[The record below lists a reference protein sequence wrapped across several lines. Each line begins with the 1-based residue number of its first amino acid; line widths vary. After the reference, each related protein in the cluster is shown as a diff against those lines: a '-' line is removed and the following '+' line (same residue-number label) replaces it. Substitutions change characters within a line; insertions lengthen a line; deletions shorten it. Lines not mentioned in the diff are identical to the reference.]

1 MKLAYVLLFLI
12 FVSIQLVGNA
22 LAEKRI
28 ALVIGNDNYEFL
40 QPNQQLRKA
49 RNDATSVGDALELV
63 GFRVI
68 RALDASRRRFNLKL
82 HELARQIEPGDTA
95 AVFYAGH
102 GVRINGANYLLPSD
116 IPFISNGQEDLLIS
130 EAINTERIIDQI
142 RQKGAKVTLLILD
155 SCRNNPFM
163 DKNGRSIGGARG
175 LAIMEP
181 PESTFVLYSA
191 GANQIALDRLS
202 NFDENP
208 NSVFTRVLLPYLSK
222 AHLEISD
229 LAKQVR
235 REVRSLALNATGHSQ
250 TPAVYNDLIEDFY
263 LSPPADLQ
271 SVNRQRATSAYDDRN
286 VEIAYW
292 NTVKNSKLPALFDS
306 YLKNFPTGKFA
317 DLAKIKIAT
326 LSPRNSDD
334 KNKQRTMPSSLK
346 IQRPV
351 RPNLTIMP
359 GESDKS
365 PWYLD
370 RLELVRNIQR
380 ELNRIGCNVNKVDG
394 KWGPNSSS
402 SLSRAQEFSR
412 IDFPSTEPTVET
424 LELLKSLKEKTCT
437 RTCSAGKEY
446 RAGQCVVIAC
456 AAGQR
461 LSRKG
466 RCYTPTRKIASC
478 KSGYRKNR
486 AGKCYKQRRNKK
498 VAARP
503 RKSTKVT
510 KSSKLTQSAQG
521 PVKIVIRAGRAPC
534 RNCKKKTKR
543 TKTPNR
549 GKKAKPSIFSPLQ
562 KLVKSGHK
570 TCINC

>member
-1 MKLAYVLLFLI
+1 MKLAYVLMILI
-12 FVSIQLVGNA
+12 SVLIQPVGNT

-28 ALVIGNDNYEFL
+28 ALVIGNDNYENL
-40 QPNQQLRKA
+40 QSNQQLRKA
-49 RNDATSVGDALELV
+49 RNDATSVGDVLELV
-63 GFRVI
+63 GFNVI

-95 AVFYAGH
+95 AIFYAGH
-102 GVRINGANYLLPSD
+102 GVRINGVNYLLPSD

-163 DKNGRSIGGARG
+163 DKNGRSIGGERG

-222 AHLEISD
+222 AELEISD
-229 LAKQVR
+229 LAKLVR
-235 REVRSLALNATGHSQ
+235 REVRSLALNARGHSQ

-263 LSPPADLQ
+263 LTPPVGLQ
-271 SVNRQRATSAYDDRN
+271 AASKQRLASAYTDRN

-292 NTVKNSKLPALFDS
+292 NTVKNSKLPALFES
-306 YLKNFPTGKFA
+306 YLKNFPAGEFA
-317 DLAKIKIAT
+317 DLAKIKIAN
-326 LSPRNSDD
+326 LSSKTSSD
-334 KNKQRTMPSSLK
+334 KNFQRINPANSPK
-346 IQRPV
+346 RQPIQ
-351 RPNLTIMP
+351 PNFTIVP
-359 GESDKS
+359 GKSEKS

-370 RLELVRNIQR
+370 RLDLVRNIQR
-380 ELNRIGCNVNKVDG
+380 ELNRVGCNVDKVDG
-394 KWGPNSSS
+394 KWGPISSS
-402 SLSRAQEFSR
+402 ALSRAQKFGG
-412 IDFPSTEPTVET
+412 IDFPSIDPSVET
-424 LELLKSLKEKTCT
+424 LELLKLLKENTCAL
-437 RTCSAGKEY
+437 TCSAGKEY
-446 RAGQCVVIAC
+446 RRGRCVVIAC
-456 AAGQR
+456 ASGQK

-466 RCYTPTRKIASC
+466 RCYTPKRKIVSC

-486 AGKCYKQRRNKK
+486 AGKCYKPRRNKK
-498 VAARP
+498 VASKP
-503 RKSTKVT
+503 RKPSKTANSSNSSQTTLDPLKV
-510 KSSKLTQSAQG
+510 
-521 PVKIVIRAGRAPC
+521 IVRAGRAPC

-543 TKTPNR
+543 TKSPDR
-549 GKKAKPSIFSPLQ
+549 SRKVKPSIFAPLQ

>member
-1 MKLAYVLLFLI
+1 MKLTYVLMFL
-12 FVSIQLVGNA
+12 VSIQFVSNA

-28 ALVIGNDNYEFL
+28 ALVIGNDNYENL
-40 QPNQQLRKA
+40 QPSQQLRKA
-49 RNDATSVGDALELV
+49 RNDATAVGNALEAV
-63 GFRVI
+63 GFKVI

-95 AVFYAGH
+95 AIFYAGH

-155 SCRNNPFM
+155 SCRNNPFL

-222 AHLEISD
+222 AELEISD

-235 REVRSLALNATGHSQ
+235 REVRSLALNARGHSQ

-263 LSPPADLQ
+263 LSQPISPQ
-271 SVNRQRATSAYDDRN
+271 SASNRRATSAYSDRN

-292 NTVKNSKLPALFDS
+292 NTVKNSKISALFES
-306 YLKNFPTGKFA
+306 YLNKFPAGEFA
-317 DLAKIKIAT
+317 DLAKIKLAT
-326 LSPRNSDD
+326 LSPRINGNQNS
-334 KNKQRTMPSSLK
+334 QRITPSGSK

-351 RPNLTIMP
+351 RPNLTIVP
-359 GESDKS
+359 GDSEKS

-370 RLELVRNIQR
+370 RLELVKNIQR
-380 ELNRIGCNVNKVDG
+380 ELNRVGCNVNKVDG
-394 KWGPNSSS
+394 KWGPISSS
-402 SLSRAQEFSR
+402 ALSQAQKSGG
-412 IDFPSTEPTVET
+412 IDFPSTEPTAET
-424 LELLKSLKEKTCT
+424 LELLKLLKENTCT
-437 RTCSAGKEY
+437 QSCSAGKEY
-446 RAGQCVVIAC
+446 RAGRCVVIAC
-456 AAGQR
+456 AAGQK

-466 RCYTPTRKIASC
+466 RCYTPKRRIASC
-478 KSGYRKNR
+478 KSGYRKSK
-486 AGKCYKQRRNKK
+486 AGKCYKPRRNKK
-498 VAARP
+498 IAAKP
-503 RKSTKVT
+503 RKTTKIAR
-510 KSSKLTQSAQG
+510 SSEPSQSALD
-521 PVKIVIRAGRAPC
+521 PLKAIVRAGRVPC
-534 RNCKKKTKR
+534 RNCKKNTKR
-543 TKTPNR
+543 
-549 GKKAKPSIFSPLQ
+549 KKPSDRRKKSKPSIFAPLQ

-570 TCINC
+570 TCVNC

>member
-1 MKLAYVLLFLI
+1 MKLAYI
-12 FVSIQLVGNA
+12 FAFVISVSIQLAGNA

-28 ALVIGNDNYEFL
+28 ALVIGNDNYENL
-40 QPNQQLRKA
+40 QSSQQLKKA
-49 RNDATSVGDALELV
+49 RNDATAVGDALEAV
-63 GFRVI
+63 GFKVI
-68 RALDASRRRFNLKL
+68 RVLDASRRRFNLKL

-155 SCRNNPFM
+155 SCRNNPFL

-222 AHLEISD
+222 ADLEISD

-235 REVRSLALNATGHSQ
+235 REVRSLALNARGHNQ

-263 LSPPADLQ
+263 LSPKAGIQ
-271 SVNRQRATSAYDDRN
+271 SVNKQRKASAYSDRN

-292 NTVKNSKLPALFDS
+292 NTVKNSKISALFES
-306 YLKNFPTGKFA
+306 YLNKFPTGEFA
-317 DLAKIKIAT
+317 DLANIKIAS
-326 LSPRNSDD
+326 LSPPTGNLEKS
-334 KNKQRTMPSSLK
+334 QSVIPSTPK
-346 IQRPV
+346 VQRPV
-351 RPNLTIMP
+351 IPSLTIVP
-359 GESDKS
+359 GQSDKS
-365 PWYLD
+365 PWYQD
-370 RLELVRNIQR
+370 RLDLVRNVQR
-380 ELNRIGCNVNKVDG
+380 ELNRVGCNVGKVDG
-394 KWGPNSSS
+394 KWGPKSSS
-402 SLSRAQEFSR
+402 ALSRAQKFGG
-412 IDFPSTEPTVET
+412 IDFPSAEPTVKT
-424 LELLKSLKEKTCT
+424 LELLKLLKKTTCT
-437 RTCSAGKEY
+437 RSCSAGKEV
-446 RAGQCVVIAC
+446 RSGQCVVIAC

-461 LSRKG
+461 RSRKG
-466 RCYTPTRKIASC
+466 RCYTPKRKTASC
-478 KSGYRKNR
+478 KAGYRKNSS
-486 AGKCYKQRRNKK
+486 GTCYKKKRRKKIAKKQTTTAK
-498 VAARP
+498 VA
-503 RKSTKVT
+503 
-510 KSSKLTQSAQG
+510 KSSKPSPLILD
-521 PVKIVIRAGRAPC
+521 PLKIIVRAGRAPC

-543 TKTPNR
+543 SKSPDQS
-549 GKKAKPSIFSPLQ
+549 KKSKPSIFAPLQ